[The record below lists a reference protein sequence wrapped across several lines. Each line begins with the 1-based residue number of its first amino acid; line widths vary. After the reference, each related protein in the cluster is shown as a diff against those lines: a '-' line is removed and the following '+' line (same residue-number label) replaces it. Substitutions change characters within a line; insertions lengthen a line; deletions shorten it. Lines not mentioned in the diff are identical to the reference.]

1 MFAHRCIHACSQARE
16 PLPNSSSPG
25 RCHPA
30 QLASGPH
37 GADQG
42 GRRGMDQG
50 VEMLNRTETTA
61 LESKTALI

>member
-1 MFAHRCIHACSQARE
+1 MHTDAYTCVHR
-16 PLPNSSSPG
+16 PVSPCPTPAALG
-25 RCHPA
+25 GCHPA

-42 GRRGMDQG
+42 GMQGMDQG
-50 VEMLNRTETTA
+50 TEMLNRTETTA